1 MRQHVQEPAQAGPP
15 AADPADGEP
24 SDAEGA
30 LSDFARRWTAAELHG
45 DVEALDDL
53 LTDDF
58 TAVGPRGFILDKAK
72 WLDRYTS
79 GALVHDAFTWE
90 GVTVRQYGSAAAV
103 AVGVQGQQSVYDGR
117 DADGRFRITQTIVR
131 QDGAWK
137 LAAVHLSPTGA
148 C

>member
-15 AADPADGEP
+15 AADPVDHPVDPGL
-24 SDAEGA
+24 G
-30 LSDFARRWTAAELHG
+30 DFARRWTAAELHG
-45 DVEALDDL
+45 DVEALDEL

-72 WLDRYTS
+72 WLDRYAS
-79 GALVHDAFTWE
+79 GVLVHDAFTWE
-90 GVTVRQYGSAAAV
+90 AVTVRQYGPAAV

-131 QDGAWK
+131 QDGAWR

-148 C
+148 R